1 MPKPS
6 PGQTPYLRTS
16 RASAAKREW
25 ALGAQNAA
33 TSASNV
39 GPGPFGASP
48 SLTTVGTGVKRTNHT
63 AFREVNDSRGMRHI
77 RGKDFMDTVSVTTST
92 AEGTLIYQF
101 LCNPRSV
108 DASLLRGESGFYE
121 NWEGSWTV
129 HISMTSGSGVSG
141 SLGAYFEVDATDKRP
156 RTIHDIRQQ
165 CFTHGGHVT
174 TLWEESEW
182 RLLGAPNKM
191 YYVDIGVEPRESV
204 QGIWNLFLDTTASAN
219 TKFDLWIS
227 YDIRLYNS
235 KFDEDSIVPGSS
247 GYFPNTISTGT
258 IFSVADF
265 DPNVPGTQWD
275 EGQVEVKW
283 LSTQQAG
290 VNWAVSNWWCIS
302 WVMRVATSMT
312 NVGAVLPNTWGT
324 CPFNFFACDDDG
336 NNAVSLVSG
345 SGIYGGA
352 ALGDTT
358 AFQGGWAV
366 LYRPPALAVK
376 TQLKIA
382 WACTV
387 VGAATANNNW
397 ILWQPMCAQDTTL
410 AKQVGNIYPFSQDS
424 VRGALSGIKV
434 QKSDVEWA
442 PLPQAGDEDP
452 DTDTTDTE
460 ASGSELDEKDQD
472 LLGRRRRRRRRVH
485 INTPAEEALE
495 FMRRPYNDSPR
506 EAKLRRRALR
516 RLQALKLTRH
526 QENIML
532 TIPDEKSTEQDRRE
546 SSLTNL
552 ESPVVIDKP
561 EQKQFEPP
569 PAPASAEQTKQA
581 MTFLSGLASLI
592 GQPQQ
597 QQPAALAP
605 KPAKA

>member
-1 MPKPS
+1 
-6 PGQTPYLRTS
+6 
-16 RASAAKREW
+16 
-25 ALGAQNAA
+25 
-33 TSASNV
+33 
-39 GPGPFGASP
+39 
-48 SLTTVGTGVKRTNHT
+48 
-63 AFREVNDSRGMRHI
+63 MRHI

-182 RLLGAPNKM
+182 HLLGAPNKM

-235 KFDEDSIVPGSS
+235 KFDEDSIVPGSA
-247 GYFPNTISTGT
+247 GYFPNTISTST

-283 LSTQQAG
+283 LSTQQVG

-312 NVGAVLPNTWGT
+312 NAGAALPNSWGT
-324 CPFNFFACDDDG
+324 CPFSFSACDDDG
-336 NNAVSLVSG
+336 NNPVALVSG

-376 TQLKIA
+376 TQLKIV
-382 WACTV
+382 WSCTV

-424 VRGALSGIKV
+424 VRGALAGIKV

-442 PLPQAGDEDP
+442 PLPQATDE
-452 DTDTTDTE
+452 TDTSDSE
-460 ASGSELDEKDQD
+460 ASGDEFEDP
-472 LLGRRRRRRRRVH
+472 LLGKRRRRRRLGVDEKRVPPADELEIGVATSEERKLQRR
-485 INTPAEEALE
+485 
-495 FMRRPYNDSPR
+495 
-506 EAKLRRRALR
+506 RRRALR
-516 RLQALKLTRH
+516 QLRFDQPEKAVLDALQQQNTERGGRRPS
-526 QENIML
+526 I
-532 TIPDEKSTEQDRRE
+532 DSTN
-546 SSLTNL
+546 S
-552 ESPVVIDKP
+552 ESPVVVEAHK
-561 EQKQFEPP
+561 EAKVAE
-569 PAPASAEQTKQA
+569 SAAATQQT
-581 MTFLSGLASLI
+581 MTLLQGMAQLLSSAT
-592 GQPQQ
+592 Q
-597 QQPAALAP
+597 QQPAAP
-605 KPAKA
+605 TPAQTALKKSF